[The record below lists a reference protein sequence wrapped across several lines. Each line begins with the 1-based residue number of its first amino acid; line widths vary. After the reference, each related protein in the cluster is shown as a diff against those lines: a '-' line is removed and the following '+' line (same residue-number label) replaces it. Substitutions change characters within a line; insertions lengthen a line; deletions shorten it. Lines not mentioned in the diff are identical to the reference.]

1 MSERNLLIEI
11 PLLEKRSPS
20 HLGLY
25 FVETLNPFSK
35 PAFGVDLP
43 LIMEE
48 VAMPAINTKAK
59 TLILFFI
66 QRTKVINYILK
77 KLDFLFSKSK
87 FDFLSRF
94 TPFSTPIMVSFK
106 IRETLLIAYSILNP
120 FQTQGKYAACH

>member
-20 HLGLY
+20 HFALS
-25 FVETLNPFSK
+25 FVETLNTSSK
-35 PAFGVDLP
+35 PGFGVDIP

-66 QRTKVINYILK
+66 QRTKVIKYIVK
-77 KLDFLFSKSK
+77 KLDFLFSKLK
-87 FDFLSRF
+87 FEFFEPLYSFLHSNCGQF
-94 TPFSTPIMVSFK
+94 
-106 IRETLLIAYSILNP
+106 
-120 FQTQGKYAACH
+120 